1 MIVALVSSCLIC
13 FARNLSLT
21 QSKPDWR
28 WQLTASGRFAHR
40 KEYVL
45 SLSEE
50 SGFAIVRYEPL
61 DGFRY
66 ERGTEVRGH
75 LVVLQ
80 KKLGGTTDEL

>member
-1 MIVALVSSCLIC
+1 LIC
-13 FARNLSLT
+13 LAHYSSLA

-45 SLSEE
+45 SLSKE
-50 SGFAIVRYEPL
+50 SGFAFVRYEPL

-66 ERGTEVRGH
+66 ERGAEVRGH
-75 LVVLQ
+75 LFVLQ
-80 KKLGGTTDEL
+80 KKLVGTTNEL